1 MKIIG
6 TAGHALLVQMSKD
19 ELVKIMGLSYEHEL
33 PSTGRYDERFEPGK
47 EYCVSD
53 IYNRLRKQEEV
64 KERLATAAKSLESL
78 ADLIRHVS
86 PIADELTKQPE
97 QGVIV

>member
-6 TAGHALLVQMSKD
+6 TAGHSILMQMSKQ
-19 ELVKIMGLSYEHEL
+19 EVAQVMGFHYECEI
-33 PSTGRYDERFEPGK
+33 PNPGRYDERFEPGK
-47 EYCVSD
+47 EYNVSD
-53 IYNRLRKQEEV
+53 IYKRLRRQEDV
-64 KERLATAAKSLESL
+64 KAQLATAAKSLESL

-97 QGVIV
+97 VSA

>member
-19 ELVKIMGLSYEHEL
+19 ELARIIGLRGECEIPKH
-33 PSTGRYDERFEPGK
+33 GRYDERFDPGT
-47 EYCVSD
+47 EYKVSD
-53 IYNRLRKQEEV
+53 IYNRIRHQEQV
-64 KERLATAAKSLESL
+64 KAQLGTAAKSLESL

-97 QGVIV
+97 EAK